1 MSSLTFENNSIMAY
15 VGADADVT
23 GVNNVTALPD
33 WAGDKVYFIAE
44 GVSGKGVR
52 QFDIDPN
59 GDETLQ
65 RGIASIGVA
74 GISTANGGAASLSSD
89 GAKLY
94 FTSEAANSVRLAVVR
109 ASDLVLLNQF
119 GTASSSLA
127 DSDGS
132 RILSVTEQI
141 YMGSLLL
148 TGSLKAT
155 GELCELDASLASN
168 TRVGALDEVSSDGVL
183 LGPASGTNAYAI
195 GLPFG
200 NGTVLGDHTAAFGLY
215 HITAGIAKIGTVL
228 PTAIDA
234 TWTTIFA
241 VRGIAYDASD
251 GNLIIGVTTTDAG
264 PTNKNYIVKLNASTA
279 AVMWKHAV
287 NAMTSYAWGFTHSR
301 ITNGT
306 FHYVGSSSLVYHIKT
321 SDGTATTETFG
332 SLSVTGLQVSDDVTN
347 SIIMYGSFTESG
359 SPPDYLG
366 TYMDTGGHHSVTNKW
381 LRLFFAT
388 LGGGGGGG
396 GDGGSQG
403 GLAFSTQRAWAFT
416 LDGHKFYVLDLG
428 AEGTWVIDLT
438 TGETTRW
445 YTEGFSGRWDAV
457 AGAMWGL
464 RIVAADIESTT
475 VWEITATVTTDNDA
489 TLQITHVAT
498 GGVQTRSR
506 DFHAVNALRVAD
518 SNGQLCN
525 TAGATIQLRWSDD
538 NGKTWSDYVS
548 ATMTQADYGG
558 EVAYSSLGSFS
569 APGRVFELVD
579 IGGPIRID
587 GVDGEIDGMDS
598 DDKPS

>member
-1 MSSLTFENNSIMAY
+1 MSTVTYLANSIMAY
-15 VGADADVT
+15 VGSDADVT

-44 GVSGKGVR
+44 GVSGKGIR

-119 GTASSSLA
+119 GTATSSLSN
-127 DSDGS
+127 SDGT

-141 YMGSLLL
+141 YLGTLLL
-148 TGSLKAT
+148 TGSLKAS
-155 GELCELDASLASN
+155 GELCELDASLVTN
-168 TRVGALDEVSSDGVL
+168 TRLGALDEVSSDGIL
-183 LGPASGTNAYAI
+183 LGPASGSNAYAI

-234 TWTTIFA
+234 TWSTVFA

-347 SIIMYGSFTESG
+347 SVIMYGSFTESG

-403 GLAFSTQRAWAFT
+403 GLAFTTQRAWGFT
-416 LDGHKFYVLDLG
+416 LDGHSFYVLDLG
-428 AEGTWVIDLT
+428 AEGTWIFDLT
-438 TGETTRW
+438 TNEVYRW
-445 YTEGFSGRWDAV
+445 YTQGYSGRWDAI

-464 RIVAADIESTT
+464 RIVAGDIATTT
-475 VWEITATVTTDNDA
+475 VWEITGTVTTDNDA
-489 TLQITHVAT
+489 ALQIAHVAT
-498 GGVQTRSR
+498 GGIQVRSN
-506 DFHAVNALRVAD
+506 DFHTVNAVTVAN

-525 TAGATIQLRWSDD
+525 PAGTTMQLRWSDN
-538 NGKTWSDYVS
+538 NGKTWSDYESVDLV
-548 ATMTQADYGG
+548 QG
-558 EVAYSSLGSFS
+558 EYDGAIVYQSLGSFT
-569 APGRVFELVD
+569 APGRVFELYDV
-579 IGGPIRID
+579 GGPVRID
-587 GVDGEIDGMDS
+587 AVDAAIDTIDEDG
-598 DDKPS
+598 KPT